1 MMSSEALVHGMV
13 LGAALLAL
21 WFYVRLG
28 QRRPSSLWRICAHA
42 VVAGIGLTLAP
53 AGMRWIIGDS
63 ETGSLAAAALFGL
76 FLPAMTYVFLSALF
90 VFERLQR
97 ALYTR

>member
-1 MMSSEALVHGMV
+1 MGPELLIHALVVG
-13 LGAALLAL
+13 GAVLAL

-28 QRRPSSLWRICAHA
+28 EHRPTSLLRIGIHA
-42 VVAGIGLTLAP
+42 VVAMIALTLTP
-53 AGMRWIIGDS
+53 RGIDVIKGDS
-63 ETGSLAAAALFGL
+63 ESPNLAAASLFGI

-90 VFERLQR
+90 VIERLQR